1 MDQLDPPEEAIWDER
16 RLWFEE
22 QEARQSRHG
31 AARPSEQACALMID
45 LQAAFCA
52 GAWSAV
58 IILAAVVTESQVA
71 AAGGRKVGP
80 QGVPETA
87 IPGLDD
93 KELRWLHRLRNRL
106 VHEDRGDP
114 AITVEDQWLR
124 RDRWESAAKRAVQVA
139 LAALYPPPHNKSGAV
154 DSAERW

>member
-1 MDQLDPPEEAIWDER
+1 MEHLERPDETLWDER
-16 RLWFEE
+16 QLWFEE
-22 QEARQSRHG
+22 QEAQQSRHG
-31 AARPSEQACALMID
+31 AVRPSEQACALMVD

-80 QGVPETA
+80 EGGPETA
-87 IPGLDD
+87 SPGLDD
-93 KELRWLHRLRNRL
+93 TERRWLHRLRNRL

-114 AITVEDQWLR
+114 AITIEDQWLR
-124 RDRWESAAKRAVQVA
+124 RDRWEAAAKRAVQVA
-139 LAALYPPPHNKSGAV
+139 LAALYPPPHNKSGA
-154 DSAERW
+154 SNAAERW

>member
-1 MDQLDPPEEAIWDER
+1 MEQLERPDETLWDER

-22 QEARQSRHG
+22 QEAQRSRNG

-45 LQAAFCA
+45 LQAAFCG

-71 AAGGRKVGP
+71 AAGGRKVGLE
-80 QGVPETA
+80 GTPETA

-114 AITVEDQWLR
+114 AITIEDQWQR
-124 RDRWESAAKRAVQVA
+124 RDRWEAAARRAVQVA
-139 LAALYPPPHNKSGAV
+139 LAALYPPPHNRDAV
-154 DSAERW
+154 SHPVERW